1 MSGWKKLASAA
12 AAGGEVVTSDD
23 LFAVNRHMADTN
35 NTNQDIVNEIDL
47 STRGGAVF
55 IKSPSETGSWHIY
68 NTELGVEKYYLMPNS
83 SGDIDATSGGAHTK
97 GVISF
102 NTDGFTLDGKSQV
115 NRGTSGSGQHTFNTY
130 TFAKHEKFFD
140 IVEWTG
146 TGNDTSFE
154 VSHSL
159 GCKPGMIFVMRT
171 DSYYLDGVWTKGDGS
186 NYSRTGMS
194 LQSNQTAAVNWGSTE
209 TATFTDTSFRPRYV
223 FNRSQQYMNQTG
235 HSYRAFLWADNNS
248 DGIFGQTGDQDI
260 IKCGEYI
267 GTGSSS
273 GGPTITLGFEPSIV
287 IIKRTFS
294 SGLSDDWKILTEI
307 DGLHHNIVRSNYVNG
322 FSQQG
327 TAILDDLWVI
337 THDGFKIWNNTSS
350 VNASGGRYFYMAIRR
365 ADQKPPTDATKVFDP
380 VSTTIPSY
388 QDLTPISTSVRRPD
402 MVMYR
407 QESAAQDQDY
417 NVKTRIFDDGR
428 RLEANQQT
436 TLTNSGTTFALHM
449 SRGTN
454 QQYSYMVND
463 KWSSWQEN
471 VPSTSP
477 IFYHFWQRAYGYF
490 DMVRYV
496 GNSTSNRAV
505 PHGLGVTPEMIWIK
519 CTTDGQS
526 WVVDHKDLSSGY
538 EVYLNSSAQQ
548 VQQSPAT
555 FGTHTDTTFR
565 LVDGTEPKTNYT
577 GQEFVAFLFASLD
590 GISKVGSYVG
600 TGSGSQTI
608 DCGFSSGARF
618 VMVKNRDDTGNWYVF
633 DEARGI
639 VAGNDP
645 YLRINT
651 TAGST
656 TGYDL
661 IDPTNSG
668 FIVNTVSPQNMNVS
682 GQTYLFYAIA

>member
-1 MSGWKKLASAA
+1 
-12 AAGGEVVTSDD
+12 
-23 LFAVNRHMADTN
+23 
-35 NTNQDIVNEIDL
+35 
-47 STRGGAVF
+47 
-55 IKSPSETGSWHIY
+55 
-68 NTELGVEKYYLMPNS
+68 
-83 SGDIDATSGGAHTK
+83 
-97 GVISF
+97 
-102 NTDGFTLDGKSQV
+102 
-115 NRGTSGSGQHTFNTY
+115 
-130 TFAKHEKFFD
+130 
-140 IVEWTG
+140 
-146 TGNDTSFE
+146 
-154 VSHSL
+154 
-159 GCKPGMIFVMRT
+159 MIFIMRT
-171 DSYYLDGVWTKGDGS
+171 NSYYLDGLWTKGNGS
-186 NYSRTGMS
+186 TYSRTGMT
-194 LQSNQTAAVNWGSTE
+194 LQATDDAAITWGATE
-209 TATFTDTSFRPRYV
+209 TGTFTDTSFRPRYV
-223 FNRSQQYMNQTG
+223 FNKSQQYMNQIGDT
-235 HSYRAFLWADNNS
+235 YRAFLWADNNS

-273 GGPTITLGFEPSIV
+273 GGPTITLGFEPSLV
-287 IIKRTFS
+287 MVKRITGGNDGF
-294 SGLSDDWKILTEI
+294 KILSEI
-307 DGLHHNIVRSNYVNG
+307 DGMHRNNVRSNYV
-322 FSQQG
+322 FSFASQSG
-327 TAILDDLWVI
+327 PVFNDLWVS
-337 THDGFKIWNNTSS
+337 TADGFKIFSNSSQVNTSG
-350 VNASGGRYFYMAIRR
+350 NRYFYIAIRR
-365 ADQKPPTDATKVFDP
+365 GDQKPPTDATKVFDA
-380 VSTTIPSY
+380 VSTTIPQY
-388 QDLTPISTSVRRPD
+388 ADLSPVYTSVMRPD

-417 NVKTRIFDDGR
+417 NVKTRLFDDGR
-428 RLEANQQT
+428 RLEANTQ
-436 TLTNSGTTFALHM
+436 NPIANNGMNFALHM
-449 SRGTN
+449 SRATY
-454 QQYSYMVND
+454 QQHSYMVND

-471 VPSTSP
+471 VPGSSP

-496 GNSTSNRAV
+496 GNSTSNRDV

-526 WVVDHKDLSSGY
+526 WIVDHKDLSSGY
-538 EVYLNSSAQQ
+538 EVYLNASTSQTP
-548 VQQSPAT
+548 QSPAT

-565 LVDGTEPKTNYT
+565 LVNGTEPKTNYT
-577 GQEFVAFLFASLD
+577 GQEFVAFLFASVD
-590 GISKVGSYVG
+590 GVSKVGSYVG

-639 VAGNDP
+639 VAGSDP